1 MGIKASKFVVTLL
14 QDQKYE
20 QSAKYLEEYHQIKK
34 EVDSILN
41 HVFVLGKGDL
51 AVGTVKAFEQ
61 GILDV
66 PFAPSMYNAGK
77 VLPAR
82 DNDGSIRILE
92 FGNIGF
98 SEDIKAYHRAKIK
111 ERAKSQ
117 NREVSFQ
124 LTVDDVYAV
133 STGRLIGNSNNK

>member
-1 MGIKASKFVVTLL
+1 M
-14 QDQKYE
+14 
-20 QSAKYLEEYHQIKK
+20 
-34 EVDSILN
+34 
-41 HVFVLGKGDL
+41 
-51 AVGTVKAFEQ
+51 
-61 GILDV
+61 

-133 STGRLIGNSNNK
+133 STGRLIGNSKNK